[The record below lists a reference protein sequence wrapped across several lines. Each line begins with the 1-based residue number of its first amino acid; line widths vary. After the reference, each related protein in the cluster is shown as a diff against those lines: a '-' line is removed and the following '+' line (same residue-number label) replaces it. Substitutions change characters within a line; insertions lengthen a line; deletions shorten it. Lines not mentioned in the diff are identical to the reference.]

1 MGAVAQFSPGELVRA
16 RGQEWVVVEAH
27 WSPNHSAH
35 IKQSHR
41 VHYRW
46 HPFHGLDVR
55 ELRRERHASGE
66 FVRVEADPGEVA
78 LIAAWMLDP
87 VACARLGSGEPLVS
101 LSALVELHYFLIES
115 GFRKH
120 SRQNISRSR
129 EDTDEN
135 PSPDTMAVE

>member
-1 MGAVAQFSPGELVRA
+1 MLPSTNPKASAPRTSTFSVLIG
-16 RGQEWVVVEAH
+16 
-27 WSPNHSAH
+27 SPNHSAH
-35 IKQSHR
+35 VKQSHR

-87 VACARLGSGEPLVS
+87 VACARLESGEPLVS

-115 GFRKH
+115 GFQETLPAGHEPFPGGHR
-120 SRQNISRSR
+120 
-129 EDTDEN
+129 
-135 PSPDTMAVE
+135 